1 MFELFVS
8 DYIRSV
14 WLQSVFVSNE
24 YAEVIGCNNI
34 NRGRRIRTMKVQKL
48 YLLVKVLNIT
58 LAPHFIWK
66 PEIHNAIVYR
76 VEARITICSNRISM
90 TLNISR

>member
-1 MFELFVS
+1 MVLQSLDQTTISDWMFELFVS

-48 YLLVKVLNIT
+48 YLLVIGSIVWYCRNI
-58 LAPHFIWK
+58 FVW
-66 PEIHNAIVYR
+66 
-76 VEARITICSNRISM
+76 
-90 TLNISR
+90 